1 VSGQG
6 SSSLTGTRHLVRLA
20 LRRDRIRLPVW
31 ILGLPAMSG
40 ASAVAVQDLYNTPEK
55 VAGYGAT
62 VTGSAAGK
70 LLNGTPVA
78 VDTMGGITAYEI
90 TSTAAVIVALMVTFL
105 VVRHTRA
112 EEETGRAELL
122 RGTVLGR
129 HAATAATLA
138 VAIGASVLAGVLDA
152 LVLAGTGLST
162 GGSLLHGAG
171 LTSIGLVFT
180 AIALAAAQLT
190 ANARGALGI
199 AGAVMAV
206 LFLLRGVGAVQDSW
220 LVWLSPFGWQQA
232 VNAYGDQRWWPLAL
246 VVALAAVVLAVTVW
260 LTAHRDAGA
269 GLWHPS
275 PGRPRA
281 TRMLGTPVGLAF
293 RLQRGLVIGWTVGL
307 VLLAGLFGAL
317 GREVITLVES
327 NPDLADVFG
336 AGAGAAI
343 LDAFFAYSIAFMSV
357 LASAFTLASMLRLR
371 QEEDAG
377 RAESVLATGLSRTA
391 WVLGSVAVTVLA
403 TVGIMLLVGV
413 AMGGTHAVI
422 GEDSDPFWSIVGA
435 AVAQAPAALLVGA
448 VALLLQGLVPRW
460 SLAAWAVLAF
470 ALVQVYLGELL
481 RFPGWVAG
489 LSPFWHLPEVPVEDF
504 TAVPAL
510 VVGALAVLAGVAGLV
525 GFRRRDVAST

>member
-1 VSGQG
+1 MSGQR

-31 ILGLPAMSG
+31 ILGLTAMSG

-138 VAIGASVLAGVLDA
+138 VAIGASVVAGVLDA

-180 AIALAAAQLT
+180 AIALAAAQVT

-246 VVALAAVVLAVTVW
+246 VVALAAVVLALTVW

-293 RLQRGLVIGWTVGL
+293 RLQRGLVIGWGVGLTVGGL
-307 VLLAGLFGAL
+307 LFGSL
-317 GREVITLVES
+317 GKE
-327 NPDLADVFG
+327 
-336 AGAGAAI
+336 
-343 LDAFFAYSIAFMSV
+343 
-357 LASAFTLASMLRLR
+357 
-371 QEEDAG
+371 
-377 RAESVLATGLSRTA
+377 
-391 WVLGSVAVTVLA
+391 
-403 TVGIMLLVGV
+403 
-413 AMGGTHAVI
+413 
-422 GEDSDPFWSIVGA
+422 
-435 AVAQAPAALLVGA
+435 
-448 VALLLQGLVPRW
+448 
-460 SLAAWAVLAF
+460 
-470 ALVQVYLGELL
+470 
-481 RFPGWVAG
+481 
-489 LSPFWHLPEVPVEDF
+489 
-504 TAVPAL
+504 
-510 VVGALAVLAGVAGLV
+510 
-525 GFRRRDVAST
+525 